1 MKKFSELMEKSGDTA
16 VFTFGRMNPPTTGH
30 GKLID
35 AMAREQ
41 KKNVGSK
48 MHIFVSHSQDAKKN
62 PLDYKRKVA
71 YIRKMFPKYA
81 KNVTTDKARTIF
93 EVAVSLH
100 NKGYKAIVMV
110 VGSDRVDE
118 FEKILNQYNGVDGRH
133 GFYGFDNI
141 EVVSA
146 GERDP
151 DAEGV
156 EGMSASK
163 MRAAATDGDLESF
176 KQGVPSGF
184 KDVEKLYR
192 DVRKSMGIREEKD
205 MGEMDIYE
213 EMRDAYLTGKI
224 WNVGEIIEAKGMRGE
239 IVRKGTN
246 YISFVTEDNKVHKA
260 WLHEIELDEGP
271 VSYVKA
277 LGRTAVDQTKAAV
290 GSMNPVKK
298 AKKAASALQRVGVK
312 SLAKKAK
319 SGVKSA
325 VGTFD
330 VGKKYQSN
338 IKKAAK
344 DAEKR
349 AAAASASRVKKPKL
363 TAFDKKVAAQQK
375 RDAKK
380 AAKAKKEEFEL
391 DEMAWFMR
399 AKAKIDQ
406 MTHPKGFEKMV
417 KQFADRMT
425 KPENKKR
432 NPSAV
437 AADVA
442 REFDVSART
451 FIQYTNKL
459 VQKGVLP
466 KELKAEYQTEDNQ
479 MPTDFKSLVLQMEKL
494 RRVKQDPDVK
504 DEPGT
509 QPAKYYAGVKK
520 STKDDREAHFKRG
533 AAMDD
538 DNPAAYT
545 PAPGDKGGKTK
556 PSKHTKKFK
565 QMFGEQKEDCPP
577 ATKDVALNTKNR
589 NATRDNHMYGPLNVK
604 EPGDYWEKLADKWD
618 TTVEAAKKSKC
629 GNCVAFDISP
639 RMEECMPGS
648 VSDESGRLGYCW
660 MHHFKC
666 HSARSCDTWATG
678 GPIKE
683 DKKSYEWQEKAFGKN
698 EKLDKDADIGDYV
711 KDFKKSDAPQFKGKS
726 MKKRHKMAVAAYL
739 SRNEALLDRVDE
751 LLTENGH
758 TDVASMKVKV
768 GIAYKAL
775 ERMNAELSKLGD
787 EAELPTW
794 WTNKV
799 ATAVSRIDDMSDYL
813 DYQVEGAYQ
822 LDEKIK
828 GLVKKAEKSGMP
840 YGVLKKVYD
849 RGMAA
854 WRTGHRPGT
863 TPQQWAFARVNSFTT
878 KSKGTWGGADKD
890 LAKQVREVLDVDGE
904 VDESLWA
911 NIAAKR
917 KRIKAGSGEK
927 MRKPGEKGAP
937 TPAQM
942 AKAKAASE
950 EFEPKKKVNSELNE
964 WGEIE
969 EEAEYQGRKVTLN
982 KPTKGDVKKSK
993 VYVRNEKGNV
1003 VKVEF
1008 GDPNMEIKRDDPARR
1023 KSFRARHNCDNPGPK
1038 TKARYWS
1045 CKFWEKGKSVTDLMK
1060 G

>member
-1 MKKFSELMEKSGDTA
+1 MGIK
-16 VFTFGRMNPPTTGH
+16 
-30 GKLID
+30 
-35 AMAREQ
+35 
-41 KKNVGSK
+41 
-48 MHIFVSHSQDAKKN
+48 
-62 PLDYKRKVA
+62 
-71 YIRKMFPKYA
+71 
-81 KNVTTDKARTIF
+81 
-93 EVAVSLH
+93 
-100 NKGYKAIVMV
+100 
-110 VGSDRVDE
+110 
-118 FEKILNQYNGVDGRH
+118 
-133 GFYGFDNI
+133 
-141 EVVSA
+141 
-146 GERDP
+146 
-151 DAEGV
+151 
-156 EGMSASK
+156 
-163 MRAAATDGDLESF
+163 
-176 KQGVPSGF
+176 
-184 KDVEKLYR
+184 KDVDSYMKAHLT
-192 DVRKSMGIREEKD
+192 SM
-205 MGEMDIYE
+205 
-213 EMRDAYLTGKI
+213 L
-224 WNVGEIIEAKGMRGE
+224 N
-239 IVRKGTN
+239 N
-246 YISFVTEDNKVHKA
+246 
-260 WLHEIELDEGP
+260 
-271 VSYVKA
+271 
-277 LGRTAVDQTKAAV
+277 
-290 GSMNPVKK
+290 
-298 AKKAASALQRVGVK
+298 
-312 SLAKKAK
+312 
-319 SGVKSA
+319 
-325 VGTFD
+325 
-330 VGKKYQSN
+330 
-338 IKKAAK
+338 
-344 DAEKR
+344 
-349 AAAASASRVKKPKL
+349 KPKL
-363 TAFDKKVAAQQK
+363 
-375 RDAKK
+375 
-380 AAKAKKEEFEL
+380 
-391 DEMAWFMR
+391 
-399 AKAKIDQ
+399 
-406 MTHPKGFEKMV
+406 GFG
-417 KQFADRMT
+417 
-425 KPENKKR
+425 
-432 NPSAV
+432 
-437 AADVA
+437 
-442 REFDVSART
+442 RT
-451 FIQYTNKL
+451 DL
-459 VQKGVLP
+459 
-466 KELKAEYQTEDNQ
+466 
-479 MPTDFKSLVLQMEKL
+479 
-494 RRVKQDPDVK
+494 
-504 DEPGT
+504 
-509 QPAKYYAGVKK
+509 
-520 STKDDREAHFKRG
+520 
-533 AAMDD
+533 
-538 DNPAAYT
+538 
-545 PAPGDKGGKTK
+545 
-556 PSKHTKKFK
+556 
-565 QMFGEQKEDCPP
+565 
-577 ATKDVALNTKNR
+577 
-589 NATRDNHMYGPLNVK
+589 
-604 EPGDYWEKLADKWD
+604 
-618 TTVEAAKKSKC
+618 
-629 GNCVAFDISP
+629 
-639 RMEECMPGS
+639 
-648 VSDESGRLGYCW
+648 
-660 MHHFKC
+660 
-666 HSARSCDTWATG
+666 
-678 GPIKE
+678 
-683 DKKSYEWQEKAFGKN
+683 N

-739 SRNEALLDRVDE
+739 SRNEALIDRVDE

-799 ATAVSRIDDMSDYL
+799 ATAVSRIDDMSDYI

-950 EFEPKKKVNSELNE
+950 EFEPKKKINSELNE

>member
-118 FEKILNQYNGVDGRH
+118 FERILNQYNGVDGRH

-184 KDVEKLYR
+184 KDAEKLYR

-205 MGEMDIYE
+205 MGEMDTYE

-224 WNVGEIIEAKGMRGE
+224 WNVGEIVEAKGMRGE

-260 WLHEIELDEGP
+260 WLHEI
-271 VSYVKA
+271 
-277 LGRTAVDQTKAAV
+277 
-290 GSMNPVKK
+290 
-298 AKKAASALQRVGVK
+298 
-312 SLAKKAK
+312 
-319 SGVKSA
+319 
-325 VGTFD
+325 
-330 VGKKYQSN
+330 
-338 IKKAAK
+338 
-344 DAEKR
+344 
-349 AAAASASRVKKPKL
+349 
-363 TAFDKKVAAQQK
+363 
-375 RDAKK
+375 
-380 AAKAKKEEFEL
+380 EL

-520 STKDDREAHFKRG
+520 STKDDREDHFKRG

-678 GPIKE
+678 GPIRE

-799 ATAVSRIDDMSDYL
+799 ATAVSRIDDMSDYI

>member
-118 FEKILNQYNGVDGRH
+118 FERILNQYNGVDARH

-205 MGEMDIYE
+205 MGEMDTYE

-349 AAAASASRVKKPKL
+349 AAAASASGVKKPKL
-363 TAFDKKVAAQQK
+363 TAFDKKVAAQQRKAAK
-375 RDAKK
+375 R

-391 DEMAWFMR
+391 DEMAWFMK

-479 MPTDFKSLVLQMEKL
+479 MPTDFKSFVLQMEKL

-520 STKDDREAHFKRG
+520 STKDDREDHFKRG

-565 QMFGEQKEDCPP
+565 QMFGEQPEHEIKVGNYTTKFFYMCGSAQKVMKKHADKEGAEELTRMQDMFYKMEKN
-577 ATKDVALNTKNR
+577 AMDAGGASDEQKKKSQILYDKIIAKADDMGIKKDVDSYMKAHLTSMLNNK
-589 NATRDNHMYGPLNVK
+589 P
-604 EPGDYWEKLADKWD
+604 KL
-618 TTVEAAKKSKC
+618 
-629 GNCVAFDISP
+629 GF
-639 RMEECMPGS
+639 
-648 VSDESGRLGYCW
+648 GRTDL
-660 MHHFKC
+660 
-666 HSARSCDTWATG
+666 
-678 GPIKE
+678 
-683 DKKSYEWQEKAFGKN
+683 N

-739 SRNEALLDRVDE
+739 SRNEALIDRVDE

-799 ATAVSRIDDMSDYL
+799 ATAVSRIDDMSDYI

-950 EFEPKKKVNSELNE
+950 EFEPKKKINSELNE
-964 WGEIE
+964 WGESE

>member
-118 FEKILNQYNGVDGRH
+118 FERILNQYNGVDGRH

-184 KDVEKLYR
+184 KDAEKLYR

-205 MGEMDIYE
+205 MGEMDTYE

-224 WNVGEIIEAKGMRGE
+224 WNVGEIVEAKGMRGE

-260 WLHEIELDEGP
+260 WLHEI
-271 VSYVKA
+271 
-277 LGRTAVDQTKAAV
+277 
-290 GSMNPVKK
+290 
-298 AKKAASALQRVGVK
+298 
-312 SLAKKAK
+312 
-319 SGVKSA
+319 
-325 VGTFD
+325 
-330 VGKKYQSN
+330 
-338 IKKAAK
+338 
-344 DAEKR
+344 
-349 AAAASASRVKKPKL
+349 
-363 TAFDKKVAAQQK
+363 
-375 RDAKK
+375 
-380 AAKAKKEEFEL
+380 EL

-479 MPTDFKSLVLQMEKL
+479 MPTDFKSFVLQMEKL

-711 KDFKKSDAPQFKGKS
+711 KDFKKSDAPQFRGKS

-799 ATAVSRIDDMSDYL
+799 ATAVSRIDDMSDYI

>member
-118 FEKILNQYNGVDGRH
+118 FERILNQYNGVDARH

-205 MGEMDIYE
+205 MGEMDTYE

-260 WLHEIELDEGP
+260 WLHEIELGEGP

-349 AAAASASRVKKPKL
+349 AAAASASGVKKPKL
-363 TAFDKKVAAQQK
+363 TAFD
-375 RDAKK
+375 
-380 AAKAKKEEFEL
+380 
-391 DEMAWFMR
+391 
-399 AKAKIDQ
+399 
-406 MTHPKGFEKMV
+406 
-417 KQFADRMT
+417 
-425 KPENKKR
+425 
-432 NPSAV
+432 
-437 AADVA
+437 
-442 REFDVSART
+442 
-451 FIQYTNKL
+451 
-459 VQKGVLP
+459 
-466 KELKAEYQTEDNQ
+466 
-479 MPTDFKSLVLQMEKL
+479 
-494 RRVKQDPDVK
+494 
-504 DEPGT
+504 
-509 QPAKYYAGVKK
+509 
-520 STKDDREAHFKRG
+520 
-533 AAMDD
+533 
-538 DNPAAYT
+538 
-545 PAPGDKGGKTK
+545 
-556 PSKHTKKFK
+556 
-565 QMFGEQKEDCPP
+565 
-577 ATKDVALNTKNR
+577 
-589 NATRDNHMYGPLNVK
+589 
-604 EPGDYWEKLADKWD
+604 
-618 TTVEAAKKSKC
+618 
-629 GNCVAFDISP
+629 
-639 RMEECMPGS
+639 
-648 VSDESGRLGYCW
+648 
-660 MHHFKC
+660 
-666 HSARSCDTWATG
+666 
-678 GPIKE
+678 
-683 DKKSYEWQEKAFGKN
+683 
-698 EKLDKDADIGDYV
+698 
-711 KDFKKSDAPQFKGKS
+711 
-726 MKKRHKMAVAAYL
+726 
-739 SRNEALLDRVDE
+739 
-751 LLTENGH
+751 
-758 TDVASMKVKV
+758 
-768 GIAYKAL
+768 
-775 ERMNAELSKLGD
+775 
-787 EAELPTW
+787 
-794 WTNKV
+794 
-799 ATAVSRIDDMSDYL
+799 
-813 DYQVEGAYQ
+813 
-822 LDEKIK
+822 
-828 GLVKKAEKSGMP
+828 
-840 YGVLKKVYD
+840 
-849 RGMAA
+849 
-854 WRTGHRPGT
+854 
-863 TPQQWAFARVNSFTT
+863 
-878 KSKGTWGGADKD
+878 
-890 LAKQVREVLDVDGE
+890 
-904 VDESLWA
+904 
-911 NIAAKR
+911 
-917 KRIKAGSGEK
+917 
-927 MRKPGEKGAP
+927 
-937 TPAQM
+937 
-942 AKAKAASE
+942 
-950 EFEPKKKVNSELNE
+950 
-964 WGEIE
+964 
-969 EEAEYQGRKVTLN
+969 
-982 KPTKGDVKKSK
+982 
-993 VYVRNEKGNV
+993 
-1003 VKVEF
+1003 
-1008 GDPNMEIKRDDPARR
+1008 
-1023 KSFRARHNCDNPGPK
+1023 
-1038 TKARYWS
+1038 
-1045 CKFWEKGKSVTDLMK
+1045 
-1060 G
+1060 